1 MRSLRKVVQRDME
14 RARPPSQPPRDTAM
28 DAARGTVRDALGSLG
43 NLALLSGSVK
53 VGSKAIAGVL
63 PDVLASC
70 SEGIKNAADGCPSE
84 AITIETV

>member
-1 MRSLRKVVQRDME
+1 
-14 RARPPSQPPRDTAM
+14 M

-43 NLALLSGSVK
+43 NLALLSGSSK

-70 SEGIKNAADGCPSE
+70 GPTRE
-84 AITIETV
+84 AMITLVGGLRPRLPDSTVPDELEAFMLPRMD